1 MVQISR
7 KHVSVILLNFN
18 GKSYL
23 KGCLDSLKRQTYREV
38 DVIFVDNA
46 STDGSV
52 EYVKQNFPWVRV
64 IANSNNVGF
73 AEGNKIGVKYRMVIC
88 FLNCDTEVDPI
99 RVAY

>member
-38 DVIFVDNA
+38 DVIFVD
-46 STDGSV
+46 
-52 EYVKQNFPWVRV
+52 KR
-64 IANSNNVGF
+64 
-73 AEGNKIGVKYRMVIC
+73 
-88 FLNCDTEVDPI
+88 
-99 RVAY
+99 